1 MSNTLL
7 TVGLGCIIA
16 AIIGGGLKAFGM
28 EIPLIS
34 SVKRQLLLCCFGF
47 LVLFLSFGSSG
58 TPPATESAKS
68 SMLPA
73 VAPAAARPNL
83 TYGTWTVHNA
93 TDESGANYSNSTL
106 KFTSQKETPD
116 GLTLQGVF
124 TWRLNNTTVATEEF
138 HGQYM
143 DRTRQLVLEGV
154 KTVSTDTIPMPTGS
168 YSAIVSADERTLV
181 EGRWGQMQQGKAI
194 YNGRWD
200 AKR

>member
-1 MSNTLL
+1 MNNTLL
-7 TVGLGCIIA
+7 TIGIGCIIA

-34 SVKRQLLLCCFGF
+34 SVKRQFLLCCVGV
-47 LVLFLSFGSSG
+47 LVVFLSFGSSD
-58 TPPATESAKS
+58 TPPSTESAKS

-73 VAPAAARPNL
+73 VAPVPARPNL

-106 KFTSQKETPD
+106 KFTSQKETTD
-116 GLTLQGVF
+116 GLVLQGIF
-124 TWRLNNTTVATEEF
+124 TWRLNNNTVATEEF
-138 HGQYM
+138 NGQYM

-154 KTVSTDTIPMPTGS
+154 KTVSTDTIAMPTGS

-181 EGRWGQMQQGKAI
+181 EGRWGQAQQGKAI
-194 YNGRWD
+194 YNGSWGAR
-200 AKR
+200 R